1 MPSGV
6 DFTNSKCG
14 GLASRGFDLGWN
26 PPSGRRMG
34 ESNPSAES
42 ARMAPDIYAVKE
54 MEELKTEIAI
64 EPKLQQKPSASEKVS
79 AIDKPA
85 AAEEPSSGDGSI
97 GISLIDLAEIL
108 DQHKQWVE
116 SGGESGARAD
126 LTGVN
131 LAKADLTGINL
142 QGSIL
147 HRVNMA
153 GADLSMAN
161 LRGASLVRASLQ
173 NSNLLGT
180 ELRGANLMGANVY
193 GADGLWFGRLGGTN
207 LFDAVLPESISAVDS
222 SKAIGDAT
230 KVARWFYFLT
240 LGLSLLCCLLI
251 IYTTDV
257 RLLLNSSAIPFPKL
271 GNVLPTTG
279 LYLGGP
285 IVLLIL
291 SLRFHFLLLR
301 LWGSMAAL
309 PAVFPDG
316 QTLEK
321 DGPWYLMGLVRR
333 HFRWQGES
341 RAAMTAFESVLST
354 VLAYWIVPA
363 TLFFFW
369 LRYLTVQDFRGT
381 LLHVSLVTLAVA
393 TATSVPFVVSRVLR
407 PGDIRLPK
415 SKNVLRMILGTT
427 RAALAVGCILFV
439 ISLGVNRGLP
449 SDRTGVAASAAD
461 PRRWAAT
468 VFQSVGYRPYA
479 DLTEASLST
488 PLPKGTPWTD
498 ENVAKISG
506 ARLNEMNLRYARAYR
521 AFLVNAKLWR
531 ANLEGGYFSE
541 GDLRGANLRETLLR
555 FGIFD
560 RALLS
565 HSVLVSANAT
575 GANFAAADLRFSD
588 LSYGTF
594 ENAVLSNARASSASL
609 YAINLRNSSLLRTDL
624 SRSDMRDARLEHA
637 VLSFANLEQTD
648 LSSAGLEDANLTGAL
663 CKGTIF
669 LDADL
674 KNADLRGASL
684 SGAVLRGAAT
694 EGANFAGADLR
705 GALGITSQQVCSALN
720 GRTALM
726 DADLAGEVQARC
738 GSH

>member
-1 MPSGV
+1 M
-6 DFTNSKCG
+6 
-14 GLASRGFDLGWN
+14 AS
-26 PPSGRRMG
+26 
-34 ESNPSAES
+34 
-42 ARMAPDIYAVKE
+42 DIHAVKE
-54 MEELKTEIAI
+54 IEQLKTQIAIAPAAKEKSSVVEKSSSAEKLSATENFSIVERPSLAEELSTR
-64 EPKLQQKPSASEKVS
+64 
-79 AIDKPA
+79 
-85 AAEEPSSGDGSI
+85 DGSI
-97 GISLIDLAEIL
+97 GISLIDLAETL

-131 LAKADLTGINL
+131 LAKADLTGVNL
-142 QGSIL
+142 QGSVL
-147 HRVNMA
+147 HRVNMV

-161 LRGASLVRASLQ
+161 LRGASLVRANLQ
-173 NSNLLGT
+173 NANLLGT

-240 LGLSLLCCLLI
+240 VGLSLLCCLLI
-251 IYTTDV
+251 VYTTDV
-257 RLLLNSSAIPFPKL
+257 RLLLNSSALPFAKI
-271 GNVLPTTG
+271 GNLLPMSG

-285 IVLLIL
+285 IVLLVL

-354 VLAYWIVPA
+354 VLAYWIVPV
-363 TLFFFW
+363 TLLFFWF
-369 LRYLTVQDFRGT
+369 RYLTRQDFRGT
-381 LLHVSLVTLAVA
+381 LLHVFLVTLAVA

-439 ISLGVNRGLP
+439 ISVGVNRGLP
-449 SDRTGVAASAAD
+449 SDKTGVAVSAAD

-468 VFQSVGYRPYA
+468 VFQSIGYRPYA

-488 PLPKGTPWTD
+488 PLPKGTPWTE
-498 ENVAKISG
+498 ENVARITG
-506 ARLNEMNLRYARAYR
+506 AHLNEMNIRYARAYH

-531 ANLEGGYFSE
+531 ANLEGIYLSE
-541 GDLRGANLRETLLR
+541 ADLRGANLREGLLKS
-555 FGIFD
+555 GIFD
-560 RALLS
+560 RASLS
-565 HSVLVSANAT
+565 HAVLVSANAT

-594 ENAVLSNARASSASL
+594 ESAVLSNARASGASF
-609 YAINLRNSSLLRTDL
+609 YAVNLQNAQLLRTDL
-624 SRSDMRDARLEHA
+624 SRTDMRDTRLERA

-648 LSSAGLEDANLTGAL
+648 LSSARLTDANLTGAL

-674 KNADLRGASL
+674 KNADLRGANL
-684 SGAVLRGAAT
+684 NGAVLRGAALD
-694 EGANFAGADLR
+694 GANLTGADLR
-705 GALGITSQQVCSALN
+705 GSLGMSSQQVCSALN

-726 DADLAGEVQARC
+726 DADLAGEVQSRC
-738 GSH
+738 GSR

>member
-1 MPSGV
+1 
-6 DFTNSKCG
+6 
-14 GLASRGFDLGWN
+14 
-26 PPSGRRMG
+26 MG
-34 ESNPSAES
+34 EGNLSGES
-42 ARMAPDIYAVKE
+42 VRMAPEIQAIKE
-54 MEELKTEIAI
+54 MEELKTEISIDHTAM
-64 EPKLQQKPSASEKVS
+64 EKP
-79 AIDKPA
+79 PA
-85 AAEEPSSGDGSI
+85 VEEPSTGEGTV

-116 SGGESGARAD
+116 SGAETGARAD

-131 LAKADLTGINL
+131 LAKADLTGVNL
-142 QGSIL
+142 QGAHL
-147 HRVNMA
+147 HRVNLA

-161 LRGASLVRASLQ
+161 LRGASLVRANLQ
-173 NSNLLGT
+173 SANLLGT

-222 SKAIGDAT
+222 SKAISDAT

-240 LGLSLLCCLLI
+240 VGLSLLCCLLM

-257 RLLLNSSAIPFPKL
+257 RLLLNSSALPFPKL
-271 GNVLPTTG
+271 GNLLPTTG
-279 LYLGGP
+279 LFLGGP

-341 RAAMTAFESVLST
+341 RAAMTAFESALSA
-354 VLAYWIVPA
+354 VLAYWIVPV

-369 LRYLTVQDFRGT
+369 LRFLTRQDFRGT
-381 LLHVSLVTLAVA
+381 LLHVFLVTAAVA
-393 TATSVPFVVSRVLR
+393 TATSVPFIVSRVLR

-449 SDRTGVAASAAD
+449 SDKTGSPAGSAAAD

-498 ENVAKISG
+498 DNLAKISG
-506 ARLNEMNLRYARAYR
+506 AHLNEMNLRYARAYR

-531 ANLEGGYFSE
+531 ANLEGIYLSE
-541 GDLRGANLRETLLR
+541 ADLRGANLRETLLR
-555 FGIFD
+555 SGVFD

-565 HSVLVSANAT
+565 HAVLVSANAT
-575 GANFAAADLRFSD
+575 GANFSSSDLRFAD

-594 ENAVLSNARASSASL
+594 ESAVLSNARASGASL
-609 YAINLRNSSLLRTDL
+609 YAVDLRNAQLLRTDL
-624 SRSDMRDARLEHA
+624 SRTDMRDTRLEHA
-637 VLSFANLEQTD
+637 VLSFAGLEQTD
-648 LSSAGLEDANLTGAL
+648 LSSARLENASLTGAR

-674 KNADLRGASL
+674 KNADLRGVSL
-684 SGAVLRGAAT
+684 TGAVFRGA
-694 EGANFAGADLR
+694 EMDGANLTGADLR
-705 GALGITSQQVCSALN
+705 GALGITSLQVCSAQN
-720 GRTALM
+720 GRTAIM
-726 DADLAGEVQARC
+726 DADLAAEVQVRC

>member
-1 MPSGV
+1 
-6 DFTNSKCG
+6 
-14 GLASRGFDLGWN
+14 
-26 PPSGRRMG
+26 
-34 ESNPSAES
+34 
-42 ARMAPDIYAVKE
+42 
-54 MEELKTEIAI
+54 
-64 EPKLQQKPSASEKVS
+64 
-79 AIDKPA
+79 
-85 AAEEPSSGDGSI
+85 
-97 GISLIDLAEIL
+97 
-108 DQHKQWVE
+108 
-116 SGGESGARAD
+116 
-126 LTGVN
+126 
-131 LAKADLTGINL
+131 
-142 QGSIL
+142 
-147 HRVNMA
+147 
-153 GADLSMAN
+153 
-161 LRGASLVRASLQ
+161 
-173 NSNLLGT
+173 
-180 ELRGANLMGANVY
+180 MGANVY

-240 LGLSLLCCLLI
+240 VGLSLLCCLLM

-257 RLLLNSSAIPFPKL
+257 RLLLNSSALPFPKL
-271 GNVLPTTG
+271 GNLLPTTG
-279 LYLGGP
+279 LFLGGP

-341 RAAMTAFESVLST
+341 RAAMTAFEAALSA

-369 LRYLTVQDFRGT
+369 LRYLTRQDFRGT
-381 LLHVSLVTLAVA
+381 LLHVFLVTAAVA
-393 TATSVPFVVSRVLR
+393 TATSVPFIVSRVLR

-415 SKNVLRMILGTT
+415 SRNVLRMILGTT
-427 RAALAVGCILFV
+427 RAALAVGCLLFV

-449 SDRTGVAASAAD
+449 LDKTGSPAGSAAAD

-468 VFQSVGYRPYA
+468 AFQSVGYRPYA
-479 DLTEASLST
+479 DLNEASLST

-498 ENVAKISG
+498 DNLAKISG

-531 ANLEGGYFSE
+531 ANLEGIYLSE
-541 GDLRGANLRETLLR
+541 ADLRGANLRETLLR
-555 FGIFD
+555 SGIFD
-560 RALLS
+560 RSLLS
-565 HSVLVSANAT
+565 HAVLVSANAT
-575 GANFAAADLRFSD
+575 GANFSSSDLRFAD

-594 ENAVLSNARASSASL
+594 ESAVLSNARASGASL
-609 YAINLRNSSLLRTDL
+609 YAVDLRNAQLLRTDL
-624 SRSDMRDARLEHA
+624 SRTDMRDTRLEHA
-637 VLSFANLEQTD
+637 VLSFAGLEQTD
-648 LSSAGLEDANLTGAL
+648 LSSARLEDASLTGAR

-674 KNADLRGASL
+674 KNVDLRGASL
-684 SGAVLRGAAT
+684 MGAVFRGA
-694 EGANFAGADLR
+694 EMDGANLTGADLR
-705 GALGITSQQVCSALN
+705 GALGITSLQVCSAQN
-720 GRTALM
+720 GRTAIM
-726 DADLAGEVQARC
+726 DPDLAAEVQARC
-738 GSH
+738 GSR

>member
-1 MPSGV
+1 
-6 DFTNSKCG
+6 
-14 GLASRGFDLGWN
+14 
-26 PPSGRRMG
+26 MG
-34 ESNPSAES
+34 EK
-42 ARMAPDIYAVKE
+42 ARRPLGERVGMSPDRAALKE
-54 MEELKTEIAI
+54 IEELKSEIALGTSAKADRGKSAEAFI
-64 EPKLQQKPSASEKVS
+64 ERESV
-79 AIDKPA
+79 
-85 AAEEPSSGDGSI
+85 
-97 GISLIDLAEIL
+97 GISLLDLAEIL

-116 SGGESGARAD
+116 SGGETGVKAD
-126 LTGVN
+126 LSGVN
-131 LAKADLTGINL
+131 LAKADLTGVNL
-142 QGSIL
+142 QGAIL
-147 HRVNMA
+147 HRVNLS

-161 LRGASLVRASLQ
+161 LRGAGLVRANLQ
-173 NSNLLGT
+173 NTNLLGT

-222 SKAIGDAT
+222 SKAIADAT

-240 LGLSLLCCLLI
+240 VGLSVICCLLI
-251 IYTTDV
+251 AYTNDV
-257 RLLLNSSAIPFPKL
+257 RLLLNSSALPITRL
-271 GNVLPTTG
+271 GNLLPMTG

-333 HFRWQGES
+333 HFRWQEES
-341 RAAMTAFESVLST
+341 RSAMTTFETALST

-363 TLFFFW
+363 TMFFFW
-369 LRYLTVQDFRGT
+369 LRYLTRQDFRGT
-381 LLHVSLVTLAVA
+381 LLHVFLMTVAVA

-415 SKNVLRMILGTT
+415 SKNILRMILRTT
-427 RAALAVGCILFV
+427 RAALAIGCILFA

-449 SDRTGVAASAAD
+449 SDRAGAAQGSPAD

-488 PLPKGTPWTD
+488 PLPRGTAWTD

-506 ARLNEMNLRYARAYR
+506 ARLNEMSLRYARAYR

-531 ANLEGGYFSE
+531 ANLEGIYLSE
-541 GDLRGANLRETLLR
+541 ADLRGANLRETLLR
-555 FGIFD
+555 SGVFD
-560 RALLS
+560 RAQLS
-565 HSVLVSANAT
+565 HAVLVSANAT

-588 LSYGTF
+588 LSYGIF
-594 ENAVLSNARASSASL
+594 EDAVLSNARVSGASL
-609 YAINLRNSSLLRTDL
+609 YAVNLHNAQLLRTDL
-624 SRSDMRDARLEHA
+624 SRTDMRDTRLERA

-648 LSSAGLEDANLTGAL
+648 LSSARLAEASLTGAQ

-674 KNADLRGASL
+674 KKADLRGANL
-684 SGAVLRGAAT
+684 AGAVLRGA
-694 EGANFAGADLR
+694 ELDGANLTGADLR
-705 GALGITSQQVCSALN
+705 GTLGLNSLQVCSALN

-726 DADLAGEVQARC
+726 DPDLAAEVQVRC
-738 GSH
+738 GSPR

>member
-1 MPSGV
+1 
-6 DFTNSKCG
+6 
-14 GLASRGFDLGWN
+14 
-26 PPSGRRMG
+26 MG
-34 ESNPSAES
+34 EGHQLGES
-42 ARMAPDIYAVKE
+42 ARMALDIQAVKE
-54 MEELKTEIAI
+54 IEQLKTAIAI
-64 EPKLQQKPSASEKVS
+64 EPEVKQKASVVEKPSATEKPSYVEKS
-79 AIDKPA
+79 SVAAKYPA
-85 AAEEPSSGDGSI
+85 VESPRQAEETRSGNGSI

-116 SGGESGARAD
+116 SGGEAGERADLTGVDLSKAD

-131 LAKADLTGINL
+131 LQAAV
-142 QGSIL
+142 L
-147 HRVNMA
+147 HRTILA

-161 LRGASLVRASLQ
+161 LRGASLVRANLQ
-173 NSNLLGT
+173 NANLLGT

-240 LGLSLLCCLLI
+240 VGLSFLCCLLI

-257 RLLLNSSAIPFPKL
+257 RLLLNSSALPFAKL
-271 GNVLPTTG
+271 GNLLPTTG

-369 LRYLTVQDFRGT
+369 LRYLTRQDFRGT
-381 LLHVSLVTLAVA
+381 LLHVFLVTLAVA

-407 PGDIRLPK
+407 PGDIWAPK
-415 SKNVLRMILGTT
+415 SKNVLRMVLGTL
-427 RAALAVGCILFV
+427 RAALAVGCMLLV
-439 ISLGVNRGLP
+439 ISVGVNRGLP
-449 SDRTGVAASAAD
+449 SDRTGVAVSAAD

-468 VFQSVGYRPYA
+468 IFQSVGYRPYA

-488 PLPKGTPWTD
+488 PLPKGTPWTE
-498 ENVAKISG
+498 ENIEKISG
-506 ARLNEMNLRYARAYR
+506 AHLNEMNVRYARAYK

-531 ANLEGGYFSE
+531 ANLEGIYLSE
-541 GDLRGANLRETLLR
+541 ADLRGANLREGLLKS
-555 FGIFD
+555 GIFD

-565 HSVLVSANAT
+565 HAVLVSANAT
-575 GANFAAADLRFSD
+575 GANFASSDLRFSD

-594 ENAVLSNARASSASL
+594 ENAVLSNARASGASF
-609 YAINLRNSSLLRTDL
+609 YAADLRNAQLLRTDL
-624 SRSDMRDARLEHA
+624 SRSDMRDARLEHS
-637 VLSFANLEQTD
+637 VLSFATLEQTD
-648 LSSAGLEDANLTGAL
+648 FSSGRLEDANLTGAL
-663 CKGTIF
+663 CKGAIF

-684 SGAVLRGAAT
+684 KGAVLGGAVLD
-694 EGANFAGADLR
+694 GANLTGADLR
-705 GALGITSQQVCSALN
+705 GVLGMTSLQVCSAVN

-726 DADLAGEVQARC
+726 DADLAGEVQTHC
-738 GSH
+738 GSSR

>member
-1 MPSGV
+1 MGEPSGGTLERKV
-6 DFTNSKCG
+6 G
-14 GLASRGFDLGWN
+14 AGVARIRMPIPQPGA
-26 PPSGRRMG
+26 RMG
-34 ESNPSAES
+34 ERQRDPSGERV
-42 ARMAPDIYAVKE
+42 RMARDIHALKE
-54 MEELKTEIAI
+54 IEELKTEIAI
-64 EPKLQQKPSASEKVS
+64 DQTAKEKPSA
-79 AIDKPA
+79 
-85 AAEEPSSGDGSI
+85 AAEVSGGEGSM

-116 SGGESGARAD
+116 SGGETGAKADLCGINLSKAD

-131 LAKADLTGINL
+131 L
-142 QGSIL
+142 QGAHL
-147 HRVNMA
+147 HRVNLA

-161 LRGASLVRASLQ
+161 LRGASLVRANLQ
-173 NSNLLGT
+173 NANLLGT

-240 LGLSLLCCLLI
+240 VGLSLICGLLI
-251 IYTTDV
+251 VYTTDV
-257 RLLLNSSAIPFPKL
+257 RLLLNSSALPFSKL
-271 GNVLPTTG
+271 GNLLPTTG

-285 IVLLIL
+285 IVLVIL

-333 HFRWQGES
+333 HFRWQGEA

-354 VLAYWIVPA
+354 LLAYWVVPA

-369 LRYLTVQDFRGT
+369 LRYLTRQDFRGT
-381 LLHVSLVTLAVA
+381 LLHVFLMTIAVA

-415 SKNVLRMILGTT
+415 SKNILWVTLGTT

-439 ISLGVNRGLP
+439 ISVGVNRGLP
-449 SDRTGVAASAAD
+449 SDRTSGVAASAAD

-488 PLPKGTPWTD
+488 SLPRGTPWTD

-506 ARLNEMNLRYARAYR
+506 AHLNEMNLRYARAYH

-531 ANLEGGYFSE
+531 ANLEGIYLSE
-541 GDLRGANLRETLLR
+541 GDLRGANMRETLLR
-555 FGIFD
+555 SGIFD
-560 RALLS
+560 RAQLS
-565 HSVLVSANAT
+565 HAVLVSANAT
-575 GANFAAADLRFSD
+575 GANFAASDLRFSD

-594 ENAVLSNARASSASL
+594 ENAVLSNAKISGASL
-609 YAINLRNSSLLRTDL
+609 YAVDLMNAQLLRTDL
-624 SRSDMRDARLEHA
+624 SRTDMRDTRLERA

-648 LSSAGLEDANLTGAL
+648 LSSARLAEANLTGAL

-674 KNADLRGASL
+674 KKADLRGANL
-684 SGAVLRGAAT
+684 AGAVLRGAEL
-694 EGANFAGADLR
+694 EGTNLTGTDLR
-705 GALGITSQQVCSALN
+705 GALGLTSLQVCSAQN
-720 GRTALM
+720 GRTAVM
-726 DADLAGEVQARC
+726 DPDLAAEVQTRC
-738 GSH
+738 GSSH

>member
-1 MPSGV
+1 
-6 DFTNSKCG
+6 
-14 GLASRGFDLGWN
+14 
-26 PPSGRRMG
+26 MG
-34 ESNPSAES
+34 EEKRNPLGES
-42 ARMAPDIYAVKE
+42 ARMASEIHAIKEIEEVKTQFTIKA
-54 MEELKTEIAI
+54 LPAPQAPQAI
-64 EPKLQQKPSASEKVS
+64 QSPRAPQTAHTPEAPRAPQTNDYKSSTV
-79 AIDKPA
+79 
-85 AAEEPSSGDGSI
+85 AEVAEAPSGDGSI

-116 SGGESGARAD
+116 SGGESGSRAD

-131 LAKADLTGINL
+131 LTKADLTGVNL
-142 QGSIL
+142 QGAHL
-147 HRVNMA
+147 HRVNLS

-161 LRGASLVRASLQ
+161 LRGASLVRANLQ
-173 NSNLLGT
+173 NVNLLGT

-240 LGLSLLCCLLI
+240 LGLSVLCLLLI
-251 IYTTDV
+251 VFTTDV
-257 RLLLNSSAIPFPKL
+257 RLLLNSSALPFPKL
-271 GNVLPTTG
+271 GNVLPMTG

-285 IVLLIL
+285 IVLLVL

-301 LWGSMAAL
+301 LWGGMAAL

-333 HFRWQGES
+333 HFRWQGEA

-354 VLAYWIVPA
+354 VLAYWFVPA

-369 LRYLTVQDFRGT
+369 LRYLTRQDFRGT
-381 LLHVSLVTLAVA
+381 LLHVFLVTLAVA

-407 PGDIRLPK
+407 PGDIRVPK
-415 SKNVLRMILGTT
+415 SKNVVRMILGTT
-427 RAALAVGCILFV
+427 RAALAVGCILLT
-439 ISLGVNRGLP
+439 ISVGVNRGLP
-449 SDRTGVAASAAD
+449 SDKTGNVAASAAD

-468 VFQSVGYRPYA
+468 AFQSVGYRPYA

-488 PLPKGTPWTD
+488 PLPKGTPWTE

-506 ARLNEMNLRYARAYR
+506 ARLNEMNIRYARAYH

-531 ANLEGGYFSE
+531 ANLEGIYLSE
-541 GDLRGANLRETLLR
+541 ADLRGANLRETLLR
-555 FGIFD
+555 SGIFD

-565 HSVLVSANAT
+565 HAVLVSANAT
-575 GANFAAADLRFSD
+575 GANFSAADMRFAD

-594 ENAVLSNARASSASL
+594 ENAVLSNARISGASL
-609 YAINLRNSSLLRTDL
+609 YAVDLKNSQLLRTDL
-624 SRSDMRDARLEHA
+624 SRTDMRDTRLEHA
-637 VLSFANLEQTD
+637 ILSFANLEQTD
-648 LSSAGLEDANLTGAL
+648 LSSARLAEANLTGAL

-674 KNADLRGASL
+674 KNADLRGANL
-684 SGAVLRGAAT
+684 TGAVLRGA
-694 EGANFAGADLR
+694 EMDGANLTGADLR
-705 GALGITSQQVCSALN
+705 GTLGVSSQQVCSALN

-726 DADLAGEVQARC
+726 DPDLAAEVQARC